1 MSDQPAG
8 DIGAAKK
15 DAPPIEQKKTVTVE
29 DDFDDVPDPDEDDLD
44 DLDGKSWPD
53 RQICAR
59 SEKSNNWTCRHAR
72 RVLIGKA

>member
-8 DIGAAKK
+8 DIGAAQK
-15 DAPPIEQKKTVTVE
+15 DAPPVEQNRTATVE

-53 RQICAR
+53 QQTCAR
-59 SEKSNNWTCRHAR
+59 Q
-72 RVLIGKA
+72 GKKNP